1 MLTHQQNC
9 CYNHF
14 KFSVLE
20 EVLRRKTTITE
31 MTTAILVKAM
41 LDKPNAHGILILY
54 LNWQQVGLLRNI
66 APASLDADASC
77 WPKIQTALDLCY
89 TLTITWNDCNSNT
102 KVWPTP
108 IYNNIF
114 LNYYGCSI
122 QPNNN
127 NPSTDDKASWL
138 IYYPSESPILFNL
151 PMKNIQDAFIEI
163 NELDYDYK
171 VLPCLLLYEN
181 LSYH

>member
-1 MLTHQQNC
+1 MIRITLYLHC

-127 NPSTDDKASWL
+127 NSIPSPECYFTLVVWAVIPIRMGLPNCSNSSSSAS
-138 IYYPSESPILFNL
+138 S
-151 PMKNIQDAFIEI
+151 A
-163 NELDYDYK
+163 
-171 VLPCLLLYEN
+171 
-181 LSYH
+181 